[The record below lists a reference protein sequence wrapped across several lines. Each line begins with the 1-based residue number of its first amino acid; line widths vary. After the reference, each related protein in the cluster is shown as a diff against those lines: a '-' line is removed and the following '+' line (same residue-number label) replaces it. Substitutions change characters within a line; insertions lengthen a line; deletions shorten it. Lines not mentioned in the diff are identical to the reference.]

1 MCMCVQV
8 NPLQRNSRRELCCEI
23 RENILQAASFSVNED
38 RGIFVTYRKSGLC
51 NVLIILPL
59 SIILD
64 TEMEYKLA
72 L

>member
-1 MCMCVQV
+1 MLWSPSWKTV
-8 NPLQRNSRRELCCEI
+8 
-23 RENILQAASFSVNED
+23 LQAASFLVNED

-59 SIILD
+59 NVILD
-64 TEMEYKLA
+64 IQMEYKLA

>member
-1 MCMCVQV
+1 MLWSQSWKIV
-8 NPLQRNSRRELCCEI
+8 P
-23 RENILQAASFSVNED
+23 QAASFLVNED

-59 SIILD
+59 NIILD
-64 TEMEYKLA
+64 IEMEYKLP